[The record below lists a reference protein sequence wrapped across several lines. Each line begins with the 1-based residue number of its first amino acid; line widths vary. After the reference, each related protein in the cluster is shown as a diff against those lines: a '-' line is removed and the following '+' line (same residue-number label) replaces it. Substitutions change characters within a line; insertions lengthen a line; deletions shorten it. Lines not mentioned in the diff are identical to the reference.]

1 MANINLFDFI
11 NSKEIATFVME
22 NPNNKKPYFGE
33 TIFPAQKQL
42 GTDISWLKGANGLPI
57 AIQPSNYDAKA
68 RMREKEGFDKVATDM
83 AFFRESMRIGEKDRQ
98 QINLLL
104 NNPQSQ
110 LALPLIRNIFN
121 EAARLVEG
129 VRVQAEIMRMQLL
142 TSGKIDITSAD
153 GRAKYIYDYGQ
164 ANNFKPRQGTA
175 GWGNDTSDP
184 VRDII
189 AWCDYMETK
198 TGTRPTRLVMNR
210 NTFLKLYESKKI
222 HLMMYPNDNNTNYFV
237 SEAQLKAFVEDVTGC
252 SIFVYSK
259 KVANLDNATG
269 LASTTPVSLIPD
281 NKVAIIPGGNLGST
295 WYGTT
300 PEESDLMTGSDAQV
314 SIVNTGT
321 AITTYKEKH
330 PVNVVTIVSSV
341 MIPSFESIDYCAV
354 ADVSAAKTGGSAGDI
369 I

>member
-1 MANINLFDFI
+1 MNINLFDFI
-11 NSKEIATFVME
+11 NAKEIAAFVTEKPE
-22 NPNNKKPYFGE
+22 NKIPYFGE
-33 TIFPAQKQL
+33 TLFPAQKQL
-42 GTDISWLKGANGLPI
+42 GTDISWLKGANGLPV

-68 RMREKEGFDKVATDM
+68 RMREKEGFDRVATEM
-83 AFFRESMRIGEKDRQ
+83 AFFREAMRIGEKDRQ

-121 EAARLVEG
+121 ETARLVEG
-129 VRVQAEIMRMQLL
+129 VRARAEIMRMQLL
-142 TSGKIDITSAD
+142 TSGKIDVTSAD

-164 ANNFKPRQGTA
+164 ANSFKPRQGTA
-175 GWGNDTSDP
+175 GWGNDTADP
-184 VRDII
+184 VKDII

-210 NTFLKLYESKKI
+210 NTFLKLYGSKKI

-252 SIFVYSK
+252 SIFIYSK
-259 KVANLDNATG
+259 KVANLDNSTG
-269 LASTTPVSLIPD
+269 LASTSPVSLISD
-281 NKVAIIPGGNLGST
+281 NKVAIMPSGPLGST

-341 MIPSFESIDYCAV
+341 MIPSFETIDYCAV
-354 ADVSAAKTGGSAGDI
+354 ADISAAKTGGSTGDI